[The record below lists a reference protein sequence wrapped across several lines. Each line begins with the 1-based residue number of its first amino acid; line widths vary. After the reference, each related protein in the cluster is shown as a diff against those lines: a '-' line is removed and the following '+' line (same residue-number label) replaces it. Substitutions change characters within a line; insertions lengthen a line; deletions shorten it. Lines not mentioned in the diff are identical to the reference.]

1 MTPSLRM
8 CIWRS
13 SLALRAP
20 SPPHICHT
28 HCGGFSL
35 VAWPGILMKPGH
47 PPSVSSTMETAQ
59 VVEQAARTGL
69 VLRAVVPLDS
79 LDYPGYSQA
88 GYKGMFVCASLS
100 LSCARQQA
108 THELWQELSLCARAA
123 DDRSVL
129 RNTGGSKGFV
139 SEGALVHVFA
149 REPAGVWRE
158 HSGPGMHWNG
168 CFPCVCMCCCALSCD
183 SRALSPYSRRISW
196 HVPASFAGELLA
208 ARESQAQGHLDRS
221 HPIGSLAEEVT
232 KHLKRAAGNKGSLV
246 VDLRVSREQPG
257 DAYHPRTY
265 LLRHRLVATGSGAHE
280 GECCSEQS
288 GTQCTGDSPCVCVR
302 VYHLLMYDIAERLRS

>member
-100 LSCARQQA
+100 LSHAHASKRLMSCGKSCPCARVRLMIVPFFA
-108 THELWQELSLCARAA
+108 TQVAARGLSARA
-123 DDRSVL
+123 
-129 RNTGGSKGFV
+129 
-139 SEGALVHVFA
+139 
-149 REPAGVWRE
+149 
-158 HSGPGMHWNG
+158 HW
-168 CFPCVCMCCCALSCD
+168 CTCL
-183 SRALSPYSRRISW
+183 
-196 HVPASFAGELLA
+196 PAS
-208 ARESQAQGHLDRS
+208 
-221 HPIGSLAEEVT
+221 
-232 KHLKRAAGNKGSLV
+232 
-246 VDLRVSREQPG
+246 LRVSG
-257 DAYHPRTY
+257 
-265 LLRHRLVATGSGAHE
+265 GSTLA
-280 GECCSEQS
+280 QV
-288 GTQCTGDSPCVCVR
+288 CTGMDVFPASVCVAAPCPATLVHFPRIR
-302 VYHLLMYDIAERLRS
+302 VESLGMFLPPLQASSWPRARVRHKATWIAATPLGVWLRRLQST